1 MEEIIRQLTAYLQYP
16 FVRYAFLAGVL
27 IALSASLLGVTLVL
41 KRYSYIGDGLSH
53 VAFGA
58 MAVAMVLKLG
68 NQMLLILPVTI
79 VCAVLLLRTG
89 EQAKIKGDAAVAMLS
104 VASLAFGYLVINLFS
119 ASANLSGDV
128 CTTLFGS
135 TSILT
140 LTGWDVAVCGA
151 LSLFVICFFVLFY
164 HQIFS
169 VTFDESFARASGNQV
184 ERYNLLM
191 AAVIA
196 VIIVLAMNLVGSLL
210 ISALIIFPALSAM
223 RLFQSF
229 RGVTIFSAF
238 LSVVCALFGITV
250 SILLGTPVGST
261 IVAADAAAFVL
272 CWGVSKVRSKAGA
285 LRGSCMALCVVMV
298 LLMEACGDSGRGRSV
313 LTGSAKQSVKDVLQS
328 QAGESAAGNNRAE
341 ESRENSNAETAPA
354 GGTAAGGAAAGG
366 TTPAGGAASGGTA
379 PAGGTIAGGIAPAG
393 GTSAGGTAPVG
404 GAAAGGA
411 VAGGTAPVGGTA
423 AGGTAPAGGTA
434 AGGIAPAGGT
444 VAGGTAP
451 AGGTVVGGTAP
462 AGGETAGGTA
472 PAGGAAPT
480 GGAATPGK
488 SGDVDVDLTQLSST
502 MVFAEV
508 YHIMVEPKDYMG
520 KRIRISGISTV
531 YEDQKAGKSYYSCVV
546 LDATACCAQG
556 IEFKLRDGGHY
567 PENDEEITVQGTF
580 DTYEDGGY
588 QYAILK
594 DAVLESSGPKHEE
607 P

>member
-238 LSVVCALFGITV
+238 LSVVCALFGITA

-272 CWGVSKVRSKAGA
+272 CWGVSKARSKAGA

-313 LTGSAKQSVKDVLQS
+313 LTGSARQSVKDVLQS
-328 QAGESAAGNNRAE
+328 QARESAAGNNGAE
-341 ESRENSNAETAPA
+341 ESRETSNAETAPA
-354 GGTAAGGAAAGG
+354 GGTAAGG
-366 TTPAGGAASGGTA
+366 TA
-379 PAGGTIAGGIAPAG
+379 PAGGA
-393 GTSAGGTAPVG
+393 
-404 GAAAGGA
+404 
-411 VAGGTAPVGGTA
+411 A
-423 AGGTAPAGGTA
+423 AGGTAPAGGAT
-434 AGGIAPAGGT
+434 AGGNAPAGGAT
-444 VAGGTAP
+444 AGGNAPVGGATAGGTAP
-451 AGGTVVGGTAP
+451 AGGT
-462 AGGETAGGTA
+462 
-472 PAGGAAPT
+472 AAPT